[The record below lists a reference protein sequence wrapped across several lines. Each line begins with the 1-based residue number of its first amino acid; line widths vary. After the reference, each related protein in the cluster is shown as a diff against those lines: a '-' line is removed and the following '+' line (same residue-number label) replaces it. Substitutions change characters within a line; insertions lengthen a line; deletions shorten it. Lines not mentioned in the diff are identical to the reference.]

1 MASHTL
7 YNRIHKAA
15 LMKEISIYRGHKEA
29 IIIAMILSDIY
40 NPKKDMTVR
49 NTADLEWEGTQ

>member
-49 NTADLEWEGTQ
+49 NAADLE